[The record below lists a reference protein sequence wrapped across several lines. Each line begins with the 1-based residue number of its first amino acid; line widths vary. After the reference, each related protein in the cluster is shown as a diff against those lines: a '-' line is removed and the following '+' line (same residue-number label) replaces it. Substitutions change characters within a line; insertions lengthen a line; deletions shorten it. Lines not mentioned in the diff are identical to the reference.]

1 MRKNSFTTI
10 VIALTMVLISSCSA
24 QNSVTT
30 TRVINNWEVLG
41 ERIVNMG
48 ADHDEI
54 TVTARK
60 GTFRKLKFKVTQAPI
75 YVKNVRIVYGNG
87 SSENHKVNE
96 TFRKG
101 HFTRVLDL
109 NGKNR
114 VIRKILFNYTTINVG
129 KGRAKII
136 AFGKR

>member
-1 MRKNSFTTI
+1 MRNNSIRTIIVLFTI
-10 VIALTMVLISSCSA
+10 VLMSSCSA
-24 QNSVTT
+24 QNTVTT
-30 TRVINNWEVLG
+30 TKVVSNWEVLG
-41 ERIVNMG
+41 ERTVNMG

-109 NGKNR
+109 NGKSR